1 MEARPHTLQAMEQRE
16 ARAQRVPKMQARE
29 VRKARTA
36 ARVPEKGMVGVSAI
50 DKHELERATKVAQDF
65 ETAFC
70 VAWALKERLNAATKK
85 GSRLRRL
92 MDERYRELYE
102 ADGET
107 GHDVH
112 VMGQKVG
119 RYTFPTTNE
128 TPERTV
134 TRAMAYDHD
143 AILADDNEDFAE
155 WLKAYVRLHIG
166 ELAERYVTETGD
178 ILDGVSVIT
187 ETEPATPS
195 VVSSEGNPYGI
206 SYDRITE
213 ALPELRQ
220 TIKGL
225 IGAE

>member
-1 MEARPHTLQAMEQRE
+1 MPAQAM
-16 ARAQRVPKMQARE
+16 
-29 VRKARTA
+29 
-36 ARVPEKGMVGVSAI
+36 
-50 DKHELERATKVAQDF
+50 DF

-85 GSRLRRL
+85 GSTLRKL
-92 MDERYRELYE
+92 MDERYRKLYE

-107 GHDVH
+107 GHDVC

-119 RYTFPTTNE
+119 RYTFPTSKG

-134 TRAMAYDHD
+134 TKVMAYDHD

-155 WLKAYVRLHIG
+155 WLKAYVRLHIN

-178 ILDGVSVIT
+178 ILDGVNVVI

-220 TIKGL
+220 TVRGL
-225 IGAE
+225 IGTE

>member
-1 MEARPHTLQAMEQRE
+1 MTAM
-16 ARAQRVPKMQARE
+16 
-29 VRKARTA
+29 
-36 ARVPEKGMVGVSAI
+36 
-50 DKHELERATKVAQDF
+50 DKVKTERATNVAQDF
-65 ETAFC
+65 EAAFC

-92 MDERYRELYE
+92 MDEKYRELYE

-119 RYTFPTTNE
+119 RYTFPTTE
-128 TPERTV
+128 GTPERTV
-134 TRAMAYDHD
+134 KRAVAYDHD

-155 WLKAYVRLHIG
+155 WLKAYVQLHIG
-166 ELAERYVTETGD
+166 ELAEKYVTETGD
-178 ILDGVSVIT
+178 ILDGVSVVT

-220 TIKGL
+220 TIRGL
-225 IGAE
+225 IGTE

>member
-1 MEARPHTLQAMEQRE
+1 
-16 ARAQRVPKMQARE
+16 MQARE
-29 VRKARTA
+29 VREARAA

-50 DKHELERATKVAQDF
+50 DKHGLERSDKAAQDF

-70 VAWALKERLNAATKK
+70 VAWALKDRLDAATKK
-85 GSRLRRL
+85 GSTLRNL

-107 GHDVH
+107 GHDVT

-119 RYTFPTTNE
+119 RYTFPTKKGKKG
-128 TPERTV
+128 RTV
-134 TRAMAYDHD
+134 TRAVAYDHD
-143 AILADDNEDFAE
+143 AILADDNEDFSA
-155 WLKAYVRLHIG
+155 WLADYIKGHIG

-178 ILDGVSVIT
+178 ILDGVNVIT
-187 ETEPATPS
+187 ETEPDTPS
-195 VVSSEGNPYGI
+195 TVASEGNPYGI

-220 TIKGL
+220 TIRGL
-225 IGAE
+225 IGTE

>member
-1 MEARPHTLQAMEQRE
+1 MKSIDALYERIGEYPWRDEADMADFDALVDAVRDDIMPVQAM
-16 ARAQRVPKMQARE
+16 
-29 VRKARTA
+29 
-36 ARVPEKGMVGVSAI
+36 
-50 DKHELERATKVAQDF
+50 DF

-70 VAWALKERLNAATKK
+70 IAWALKERLNAATKK
-85 GSRLRRL
+85 GSPLRTL
-92 MDERYRELYE
+92 MDEKYRELYE
-102 ADGET
+102 MDGKT

-119 RYTFPTTNE
+119 RYTFPTTKG

-134 TRAMAYDHD
+134 TKAMAYDHG

-155 WLKAYVRLHIG
+155 WLKAYVQLHIG

-225 IGAE
+225 IGTE

>member
-1 MEARPHTLQAMEQRE
+1 MISYEPPKQEAFGVGDYIDGIGTVLDPDDEEMVAFMEGIGTKNDAWK
-16 ARAQRVPKMQARE
+16 VG
-29 VRKARTA
+29 RKVTA
-36 ARVPEKGMVGVSAI
+36 IEP
-50 DKHELERATKVAQDF
+50 

-70 VAWALKERLNAATKK
+70 IAWALKERLNAATKK
-85 GSRLRRL
+85 GSTLRKL
-92 MDERYRELYE
+92 MDEKYRELYE

-119 RYTFPTTNE
+119 RYTFPTAKG

-134 TRAMAYDHD
+134 TKAMAYDHD

-187 ETEPATPS
+187 ETEPAKPS
-195 VVSSEGNPYGI
+195 VISSEGNPYGI

-220 TIKGL
+220 TIRGL
-225 IGAE
+225 IGTE

>member
-1 MEARPHTLQAMEQRE
+1 MQAMEQRE
-16 ARAQRVPKMQARE
+16 TRAQRVPKMRARE
-29 VRKARTA
+29 VREARAA

-50 DKHELERATKVAQDF
+50 EKQRTESATKAAQDF

-85 GSRLRRL
+85 GSPLRKL

-119 RYTFPTTNE
+119 RYTFPTTKG

-134 TRAMAYDHD
+134 TKAMAYDHD
-143 AILADDNEDFAE
+143 AILADDNDDFAE
-155 WLKAYVRLHIG
+155 WLASYVKSHIG

-220 TIKGL
+220 TVRGL
-225 IGAE
+225 IGTE

>member
-1 MEARPHTLQAMEQRE
+1 MISYEPPKQEVFGVGDYIDGLGTVLDPDDEEMVAFMEGIGTKNDAWEGDG
-16 ARAQRVPKMQARE
+16 E
-29 VRKARTA
+29 VTA
-36 ARVPEKGMVGVSAI
+36 IEP
-50 DKHELERATKVAQDF
+50 

-70 VAWALKERLNAATKK
+70 IAWALKERLNAATKK
-85 GSRLRRL
+85 GSPLRKL
-92 MDERYRELYE
+92 MNEKYHELYE
-102 ADGET
+102 TDGET
-107 GHDVH
+107 GHDVC

-119 RYTFPTTNE
+119 RYTFPTSE
-128 TPERTV
+128 GTPERTV
-134 TRAMAYDHD
+134 TKVVAYDHA

-166 ELAERYVTETGD
+166 ELAEKYVTETGD
-178 ILDGVSVIT
+178 ILDGVSVVT
-187 ETEPATPS
+187 ETEPAVPS

-225 IGAE
+225 IGTE